1 MKNRS
6 AFGRKLRYGGV
17 SAVLTALI
25 IAVVIILNVLFSAL
39 AQRFLWYTD
48 LTPEFMFTLSEE
60 ALKIVEFGDE
70 KFDTQ
75 SPIERVKE
83 DRAAGIN
90 ETINII
96 FCAEPDT
103 LKNDISQYYVY
114 ETALELEKNF
124 PDYIS
129 VEEIDIIKN
138 PSAVSRFKT
147 NSLSEI
153 HTSSVI
159 IEYGTEYRVRELR
172 SFYIFDTEDTDKL
185 WAYNGEK
192 AFVSSILAVTRAA
205 TPVACITLNHGET
218 FDIQTMEFVNT
229 LTDAGYDVLP
239 LYLDEEEIPA
249 DCRLIVVFD
258 PKEDFSVFDPSSP
271 LETVDELDKL
281 DAFLDAGNSLMVFM
295 NPATEKLTNFEEF
308 LGEWG
313 IQFNRSPDPANEQ
326 KLVSHLVEDR
336 TQSIQSANRDAYTF
350 RAEYAIGGLGSSLT
364 EDMRSRSTPQKMIFR
379 NAMSISYAD
388 NFKPTTYVPDE
399 SSTDEND
406 VQHEY
411 GLCKDNGISRSI
423 FDVFVTSDGAEAYA
437 GGPEPVEEATAT
449 ERIKLMT
456 VSVENKYIQEDNYS
470 TANQPAYVL
479 ACGTTDIVQSELL
492 QSGAYGNT
500 DFFLTA
506 LRAIG
511 GEAVPVGLDFKPFA
525 DDTIDTVTTR
535 EATQYTVVLAVV
547 PAVLALGAGIV
558 VIVRRK
564 NR

>member
-6 AFGRKLRYGGV
+6 SNGRKLRYGGV
-17 SAVLTALI
+17 SVALTALI
-25 IAVVIILNVLFSAL
+25 IAVIIIINVLFSAL

-48 LTPEFMFTLSEE
+48 LTPDFMFTLSEQ
-60 ALKIVEFGDE
+60 ALNIVEFGDE

-83 DRAAGIN
+83 DRANGID

-96 FCAEPDT
+96 FCAEPDE
-103 LKNDISQYYVY
+103 LKANLTQYYVY

-124 PDYIS
+124 SGYIS

-147 NSLSEI
+147 TSLSEI
-153 HTSSVI
+153 HTTSVI

-172 SFYIFDTEDTDKL
+172 SFYTFDTDGNETP

-192 AFVSSILAVTRAA
+192 AFVSSILAVTRTA
-205 TPVACITLNHGET
+205 TPVACVTLNHGEN
-218 FDIQTMEFVNT
+218 FDVEISEFAST
-229 LTDAGYDVLP
+229 LTDAGYDVQP

-295 NPATEKLTNFEEF
+295 NPATEKLDNFEEY
-308 LGEWG
+308 LEEWG
-313 IQFNRSPDPANEQ
+313 IKFNRSPDLANSE

-350 RAEYAIGGLGSSLT
+350 IAEYAIGGLGSSLT
-364 EDMRSRSTPQKMIFR
+364 EEMRSRPVAQKMIFR

-399 SSTDEND
+399 SSTDAND

-411 GLCKDNGISRSI
+411 GTGKDNGVYRSI

-437 GGPEPVEEATAT
+437 GGSTPVEKATAN
-449 ERIKLMT
+449 EPIKLMT
-456 VSVENKYIQEDNYS
+456 VSVENKHIQEDNYS
-470 TANQPAYVL
+470 TTNQAAYVL

-492 QSGAYGNT
+492 QSGSYGNT

-511 GEAVPVGLDFKPFA
+511 REAVPVGLDFKPFA
-525 DDTIDTVTTR
+525 DDTIDTVTTSA
-535 EATQYTVVLAVV
+535 ATQYTVVLAVI
-547 PAVLALGAGIV
+547 PAVAALATGIV

>member
-1 MKNRS
+1 MKNKS

-17 SAVLTALI
+17 SVVFTALI
-25 IAVVIILNVLFSAL
+25 IAVIIIVNVLFSAL
-39 AQRFLWYTD
+39 AQRFLWYSD
-48 LTPEFMFTLSEE
+48 LTPELIFTLSDD
-60 ALKIVEFGDE
+60 ALNIIEFGDE

-75 SPIERVKE
+75 SPIERVNE
-83 DRAAGIN
+83 DRANGIN

-96 FCAEPDT
+96 FCTDPDT
-103 LKNDISQYYVY
+103 LQSNSTQHYVY
-114 ETALELEKNF
+114 KTALDLEERF
-124 PDYIS
+124 PDYID
-129 VEEIDIIKN
+129 VQTVNIIQN

-147 NSLSEI
+147 NSLSKI
-153 HTSSVI
+153 YTTSVI
-159 IEYGTEYRVRELR
+159 IEYGSEYRIREIR
-172 SFYIFDTEDTDKL
+172 SFYTFDTDDSETP

-218 FDIQTMEFVNT
+218 FDIETAEFVNT
-229 LTDAGYDVLP
+229 LTDAGYDVQP
-239 LYLDEEEIPA
+239 LYLDEEEIPS

-258 PKEDFSVFDPSSP
+258 PKEDFSVFDPSKP
-271 LETVDELDKL
+271 YETVDELDKL
-281 DAFLDAGNSLMVFM
+281 DAFLDKGNSLMVFM
-295 NPATEKLTNFEEF
+295 NPATEKLDDFEEW
-308 LGEWG
+308 LEEWG
-313 IQFNRSPDPANEQ
+313 IKFNRSPDPGNEK

-336 TQSIQSANRDAYTF
+336 SQSIQSANRDAYTF
-350 RAEYAIGGLGSSLT
+350 IADYAVGGVGAGLT

-379 NAMSISYAD
+379 NAMSISYT
-388 NFKPTTYVPDE
+388 FKPKTYVPEE
-399 SSTDEND
+399 SSTNEND

-411 GLCKDNGISRSI
+411 GSGSDNGIYRSI

-437 GGPEPVEEATAT
+437 GGTIPVEKATAT

-456 VSVENKYIQEDNYS
+456 VSVENRHIQEDNYS
-470 TANQPAYVL
+470 TTNQPAYVL

-511 GEAVPVGLDFKPFA
+511 RESVPVGLEFKPFA
-525 DDTIDTVTTR
+525 DDTIDTVTTL
-535 EATQYTVVLAVV
+535 EATQYTVVLAVI
-547 PAVLALGAGIV
+547 PAVCALATGIV

>member
-6 AFGRKLRYGGV
+6 TLGRKLRYGGASV
-17 SAVLTALI
+17 ALTALI
-25 IAVVIILNVLFSAL
+25 IAVIIMINVLFSAL

-48 LTPEFMFTLSEE
+48 LTPDLMFTLSDK
-60 ALKIVEFGDE
+60 ALNIVEHGDE

-75 SPIERVKE
+75 SPIERVKA
-83 DRAAGIN
+83 DREAGIN
-90 ETINII
+90 ENINII

-103 LKNDISQYYVY
+103 LKSSTMMYYVY

-124 PDYIS
+124 EGYIS

-138 PSAVSRFKT
+138 PSAVSRFKI

-153 HTSSVI
+153 HTTSI
-159 IEYGTEYRVRELR
+159 IVEYGTEYRVREIED
-172 SFYIFDTEDTDKL
+172 FYIYDTESNTA

-192 AFVSSILAVTRAA
+192 SFVSSILAVTRAA
-205 TPVACITLNHGET
+205 TPKACITLNHGET
-218 FDIQTMEFVNT
+218 FDVKTSAFVTT
-229 LTDAGYDVLP
+229 LQDAGYDVQT
-239 LYLDEEEIPA
+239 LDLSEEEIPA

-258 PKEDFSVFDPSSP
+258 PKEDFSVFDPANP
-271 LETVDELDKL
+271 IETVDELEKL

-295 NPATEKLTNFEEF
+295 NPATEKLDDFEEF
-308 LGEWG
+308 LEEWG
-313 IQFNRSPDPANEQ
+313 IKFNRSADPANSD

-350 RAEYAIGGLGSSLT
+350 IAEYAIGGLGASLT
-364 EDMRSRSTPQKMIFR
+364 EDMRSRPNPQKMIFR

-388 NFKPTTYVPDE
+388 NFKPTTHVPDE
-399 SSTDEND
+399 SSTDGDD
-406 VQHEY
+406 VQYEY
-411 GLCKDNGISRSI
+411 GLCKENGINRSI
-423 FDVFVTSDGAEAYA
+423 YNVFVTSDGAEAYA
-437 GGPEPVEEATAT
+437 GGTEPAEKATAT
-449 ERIKLMT
+449 EPIKLMT

-470 TANQPAYVL
+470 TANQASYVL

-511 GEAVPVGLDFKPFA
+511 GETVPVGLDFKPFA
-525 DDTIDTVTTR
+525 DDTIDTVTSR

>member
-6 AFGRKLRYGGV
+6 TLGRKLRYGGASV
-17 SAVLTALI
+17 ALTALI
-25 IAVVIILNVLFSAL
+25 IAVVIMINVLFSAL

-60 ALKIVEFGDE
+60 ALSIVESGDE

-75 SPIERVKE
+75 SPIERVKA
-83 DRAAGIN
+83 DREAGIN
-90 ETINII
+90 ENINII

-103 LKNDISQYYVY
+103 LKDSLEMYYVY

-138 PSAVSRFKT
+138 PSAVSRFKI

-153 HTSSVI
+153 HTTSVI
-159 IEYGTEYRVRELR
+159 IEYGTEYRVRALR
-172 SFYIFDTEDTDKL
+172 DFYIIDTESDTP

-218 FDIQTMEFVNT
+218 FEVKTSAFLTT
-229 LTDAGYDVLP
+229 LQDAGYEVRP

-271 LETVDELDKL
+271 LETVDELEKL

-295 NPATEKLTNFEEF
+295 NPATEKLENFEEF
-308 LGEWG
+308 LAEWG
-313 IQFNRSPDPANEQ
+313 IKFNRSADPANSD

-364 EDMRSRSTPQKMIFR
+364 EDMRSRAVPQKMIFR

-388 NFKPTTYVPDE
+388 NFKLTTYVPDG

-406 VQHEY
+406 VQYEY
-411 GLCKDNGISRSI
+411 GLCKDNGVNRSI
-423 FDVFVTSDGAEAYA
+423 YNVFVTSDGAEAYA
-437 GGPEPVEEATAT
+437 GGAEPAEKATAT
-449 ERIKLMT
+449 EPIKLMT

-470 TANQPAYVL
+470 TANQASYVL

-525 DDTIDTVTTR
+525 DDTIDTVTSR